1 MEFKGG
7 KIGINYVDALVDI
20 GTEWNLKVLLF
31 SVVGGVMRVDIGTE
45 WNLKIPKINMPKSA

>member
-1 MEFKGG
+1 MTCTVPF
-7 KIGINYVDALVDI
+7 VDI

-31 SVVGGVMRVDIGTE
+31 SVVVGVMRVDIGTE